1 MMRCKHRNPLRP
13 TWEKKTWNSCHIS
26 PLEEARLNR
35 PCWKNET
42 KSLPW
47 FLWELYTGAWTV
59 CRNLIVFGALKK
71 YNIIIPSKII
81 KSPLI
86 DHLWLAWNILIMN
99 CGYLKW
105 YLWTFSLIYEGLSNI
120 LFFGKIASQPPFR
133 MFLLTEML
141 NGMNNNMS
149 GTIKD
154 KKTSNLC
161 LYLLSCHWLICSI
174 GKSRS
179 NILWLWV
186 S

>member
-1 MMRCKHRNPLRP
+1 MKFLSYFSTGRSQTEPPL
-13 TWEKKTWNSCHIS
+13 
-26 PLEEARLNR
+26 L
-35 PCWKNET
+35 KNET

-47 FLWELYTGAWTV
+47 FLGELYTGAWTV

-86 DHLWLAWNILIMN
+86 DHLWLACNILIMN
-99 CGYLKW
+99 CGFLKW
-105 YLWTFSLIYEGLSNI
+105 YLWTFSLIYEGLSKI
-120 LFFGKIASQPPFR
+120 LLFGKTASQPPFR

-154 KKTSNLC
+154 KKKNLKS
-161 LYLLSCHWLICSI
+161 LLVFVIMPLINLQYW
-174 GKSRS
+174 KE
-179 NILWLWV
+179 
-186 S
+186 